1 MRETVGRYSILK
13 RLGRGAMGAV
23 YLALD
28 PVLNRQVAIKMLEVG
43 IEEPSQRSFLLD
55 RLLRDA
61 KAAAILSH
69 PNIVSI
75 YDVIEEQ
82 GTAYVV
88 MEYVPGESL
97 ACFLERNPNPG
108 IELTLQVL
116 RQMASALDYT
126 HSKGVIHRD
135 IKPGNVMRD
144 PNGVVK
150 ILDFGIA
157 RISDG
162 LTATPTSMVMGTIEY
177 MSPEQLKGDALDG
190 RADQF
195 SLAAVAYRML
205 TASTLFGV
213 HTIATIT
220 YKVVNEMPPPPT
232 QRNSL
237 LPPAVDRVLMKAL
250 AKSPFERFQSCCE
263 FSEALA
269 RAFTGKAA
277 TSGPAAPT
285 VPHQYDIAPSGK
297 KSPLLAWLAAIACLA
312 ASALVVL
319 VWRPWHHPPEAV
331 KAVIPLA
338 VSPSQ
343 PVPPPPVIE
352 QQLPQRASSAD
363 AAATSHKR
371 VAAPD
376 PAGKSDSHAPVT
388 VPNVNAG
395 QPNDNSE
402 LDRQYRNGRQQLK
415 DGDLVGAIQSFTA
428 VAVIDPKFKR
438 VYHERGY
445 AHQLAHQPVLA
456 IQDFSRAVQIDPQD
470 AMPYADRAVCLAHMR
485 QDDQALTD
493 FRRAL
498 EIRPDLAAA
507 LNGRGAILLKR
518 RDYREAIRNF
528 DATIASK
535 PKFAPAYANRA
546 KARRALGDNAG
557 AQADLRK
564 AEELKASRD
573 EPEALQ

>member
-13 RLGRGAMGAV
+13 PLGRGAMGAV

-28 PVLNRQVAIKMLEVG
+28 PVLNRQVAIKMLELG
-43 IEEPSQRSFLLD
+43 IEEPSQRSFLFD

-190 RADQF
+190 WADQF

-220 YKVVNEMPPPPT
+220 YKVVNEMPPPP
-232 QRNSL
+232 
-237 LPPAVDRVLMKAL
+237 
-250 AKSPFERFQSCCE
+250 
-263 FSEALA
+263 
-269 RAFTGKAA
+269 
-277 TSGPAAPT
+277 
-285 VPHQYDIAPSGK
+285 
-297 KSPLLAWLAAIACLA
+297 
-312 ASALVVL
+312 
-319 VWRPWHHPPEAV
+319 
-331 KAVIPLA
+331 
-338 VSPSQ
+338 
-343 PVPPPPVIE
+343 
-352 QQLPQRASSAD
+352 
-363 AAATSHKR
+363 
-371 VAAPD
+371 
-376 PAGKSDSHAPVT
+376 
-388 VPNVNAG
+388 
-395 QPNDNSE
+395 
-402 LDRQYRNGRQQLK
+402 
-415 DGDLVGAIQSFTA
+415 
-428 VAVIDPKFKR
+428 
-438 VYHERGY
+438 
-445 AHQLAHQPVLA
+445 
-456 IQDFSRAVQIDPQD
+456 
-470 AMPYADRAVCLAHMR
+470 
-485 QDDQALTD
+485 
-493 FRRAL
+493 
-498 EIRPDLAAA
+498 
-507 LNGRGAILLKR
+507 
-518 RDYREAIRNF
+518 
-528 DATIASK
+528 
-535 PKFAPAYANRA
+535 
-546 KARRALGDNAG
+546 
-557 AQADLRK
+557 
-564 AEELKASRD
+564 
-573 EPEALQ
+573 